1 MVDRTLPDETT
12 ISARLDRTGI
22 SARLGRLFA
31 IQIAVISLTIVA
43 GVFAIAFIVT
53 DVLSREALEGEA
65 EYYWSRYAT
74 SADVTLPDT
83 DNMVGYMA
91 GHNETSSLPQ
101 VLRDKQPGFGRVRF
115 EDKESLLHV
124 SDGPAGRLYLI
135 FRQEQVSRLTLYFGV
150 IPGVLVLLL
159 IYGMSYFSYRLSQQ
173 AVSPLIRLSKR
184 LEAYKPLLHVDGQLS
199 LDDLRGDADVETATM
214 IDALD
219 RFAQRLEAFAKRERD
234 FARDASHELRTPLAV
249 LGASLD
255 LLDRNGDRP
264 ERERACLLRMRRA
277 VMHMQALTES
287 LLLLAREDDIP
298 VQAGGADV
306 NGLIHEQIELLH
318 DRALETGNTVR
329 LEPLAQVHID
339 APDRL
344 VGIAFSNLLTNSLNY
359 TRNGTISVVVGPD
372 FLTVRDS
379 GVGMNSE
386 EVRRAFEPFFRGGA
400 AARDLASGHG
410 LGLAIV
416 QRIARRLHWGIDIES
431 EPGTGTTITLR
442 FKQLDQSGAT
452 SRKPLPGMVSI
463 SS

>member
-74 SADVTLPDT
+74 SAEVTLPDT

-214 IDALD
+214 IDAP
-219 RFAQRLEAFAKRERD
+219 
-234 FARDASHELRTPLAV
+234 S
-249 LGASLD
+249 
-255 LLDRNGDRP
+255 
-264 ERERACLLRMRRA
+264 
-277 VMHMQALTES
+277 
-287 LLLLAREDDIP
+287 
-298 VQAGGADV
+298 
-306 NGLIHEQIELLH
+306 
-318 DRALETGNTVR
+318 
-329 LEPLAQVHID
+329 QVI
-339 APDRL
+339 
-344 VGIAFSNLLTNSLNY
+344 
-359 TRNGTISVVVGPD
+359 
-372 FLTVRDS
+372 
-379 GVGMNSE
+379 
-386 EVRRAFEPFFRGGA
+386 
-400 AARDLASGHG
+400 ASGSC
-410 LGLAIV
+410 ANI
-416 QRIARRLHWGIDIES
+416 R
-431 EPGTGTTITLR
+431 
-442 FKQLDQSGAT
+442 
-452 SRKPLPGMVSI
+452 
-463 SS
+463 